1 MKHLVLLL
9 LILYSNAFAAI
20 TDIKFGQ
27 YQIADSQWNVS
38 ACLYTT
44 TCQIY
49 SKQPGVAYKIPWT
62 NGQLSWAAGDYV
74 KFSLTGN
81 STNPYN
87 AIQYT
92 STGVQKAVMG
102 TGHIVNMGTDYF
114 FFVGN
119 DNNTGQLFS
128 GSSGMNSTSGVTWTG
143 TLNPTLAQADAY
155 STSYSTTPLS
165 PGQTAQP
172 AAPSLC
178 CGGSSTSFTGDSS
191 SVSRVQTF
199 VNRTTQDAIVYIE
212 QIGNSTTITVNQS
225 GTRNNYFYYYGNGS
239 NNTVNVSQTGNL
251 NTSANYTELTVNGS
265 SNAIAVSQI
274 STGGTKGVFAS
285 VNNNSNT
292 LNLQQK
298 DSGNHYLSLSL
309 SGGNKNVDVTQQG
322 SASHMSNIS
331 LSGNPTDLS
340 LTQSGSTQNFYS
352 INHNCTTAGGC
363 AKITVTQGQ

>member
-1 MKHLVLLL
+1 MKKLFLLL
-9 LILYSNAFAAI
+9 MLFCSSAFAAI

-62 NGQLSWAAGDYV
+62 SGQLSWAAGDYV
-74 KFSLTGN
+74 KFSLTGDA
-81 STNPYN
+81 TNPYN
-87 AIQYT
+87 AIQYN
-92 STGVQKAVMG
+92 SSGVQKAVMG

-128 GSSGMNSTSGVTWTG
+128 GSSGMSDTAGVTWTG
-143 TLNPTLAQADAY
+143 TLNPTLAQADSYSSSY
-155 STSYSTTPLS
+155 STSPLS

-178 CGGSSTSFTGDSS
+178 CGGSSASFTADPNN
-191 SVSRVQTF
+191 VAKVQSF
-199 VNRTTQDAIVYIE
+199 VNRTTQDSKVYIE
-212 QIGNSTTITVNQS
+212 QIGNSNSVSLNQS
-225 GTRNNYFYYYGNGS
+225 GTRNNYFYYYSNGS
-239 NNTVNVSQTGNL
+239 NNTVSATQIGNT
-251 NTSANYTELTVNGS
+251 NTTANYTEVTVNGS
-265 SNAIAVSQI
+265 NNNSTILQN
-274 STGGTKGVFAS
+274 STGGTKGVFATI
-285 VNNNSNT
+285 NNNNNT
-292 LNLQQK
+292 LNVQQN
-298 DSGNHYLSLSL
+298 DNGNHYLNVTL
-309 SGGNKNVDVTQQG
+309 SGGGKNVDVTQQG
-322 SASHMSNIS
+322 SAAHMANIN

-352 INHNCTTAGGC
+352 ISHNCTTAGGC